1 MRRLASHSAIYG
13 LADVFT
19 NVTNLLLTPLLT
31 AYLTPADYG
40 VFAILNLFAAFAKI
54 LFRLRLDDAFFRTY
68 YDQKTDAERRRLA
81 GTIWLFSAGVGTLL
95 FVAVV
100 LLAEPITAL
109 LFDAPHPASRFL
121 ILSAADVWL
130 SIFGFIPQSLLRI
143 QDKPKVFTTFTILRH
158 AVTVCFKVGLVMA
171 GFGVAGPLWA
181 DIAGTL
187 VFTVVLMPILL
198 RNVAWAFDGAML
210 RSALSFGLPKVPHA
224 LLIQVQNLIDRPI
237 LDRFVS
243 LGEVGVYSM
252 GYTLGGGVKF
262 GSSAFEPAWGPFV
275 YSQIGKEDAPSTL
288 ARIITYAFA
297 AFVTITLLVS
307 VFGREL
313 LQILTFKRPAFW
325 AGAAVVPVV
334 ALAYLLH
341 GIFLLTSIGLG
352 ICKKTSTYP
361 LIALVC
367 GAINVGANLLLIPR
381 HGMMGA
387 AWATVFSYGAMA
399 ALGAYLSHRVY
410 PLPLERSRL
419 LRLIVAA
426 ALCFAL
432 STLVGSAS
440 PLTFAALWPVL
451 GWKAAAC
458 AFFPFVVVATGFLR
472 PDERAYLRRLASR

>member
-1 MRRLASHSAIYG
+1 M
-13 LADVFT
+13 
-19 NVTNLLLTPLLT
+19 
-31 AYLTPADYG
+31 
-40 VFAILNLFAAFAKI
+40 
-54 LFRLRLDDAFFRTY
+54 
-68 YDQKTDAERRRLA
+68 
-81 GTIWLFSAGVGTLL
+81 
-95 FVAVV
+95 
-100 LLAEPITAL
+100 
-109 LFDAPHPASRFL
+109 
-121 ILSAADVWL
+121 WL
-130 SIFGFIPQSLLRI
+130 SIFGFIPQSLLRV

-187 VFTVVLMPILL
+187 VLTLVLVPTLL
-198 RNVAWAFDGAML
+198 RNVAWRFDVAML
-210 RSALSFGLPKVPHA
+210 RSSLSFGLPKVPHA

-275 YSQIGKEDAPSTL
+275 YSQIGKPDAPTTL
-288 ARIITYAFA
+288 ARVITYAFG
-297 AFVTITLLVS
+297 AFITLTLLVA

-313 LQILTFKRPAFW
+313 LQILTIKRPAFW
-325 AGAAVVPVV
+325 AGAEVVPVV

-341 GIFLLTSIGLG
+341 GVFLLSSIGLG
-352 ICKKTSTYP
+352 IGKKTGTYP
-361 LIALVC
+361 LIALVS
-367 GAINVGANLLLIPR
+367 GAINVGANLFLIPR

-410 PLPLERSRL
+410 PLPLEKSRL

-426 ALCFAL
+426 ALSFAL
-432 STLVGSAS
+432 STLAGAAS
-440 PLTFAALWPVL
+440 PLTLSTLLPIL
-451 GWKAAAC
+451 GWKTAAC
-458 AFFPFVVVATGFLR
+458 LFFPFVVVATGFLR
-472 PDERAYLRRLASR
+472 PNERAYLRRLASR